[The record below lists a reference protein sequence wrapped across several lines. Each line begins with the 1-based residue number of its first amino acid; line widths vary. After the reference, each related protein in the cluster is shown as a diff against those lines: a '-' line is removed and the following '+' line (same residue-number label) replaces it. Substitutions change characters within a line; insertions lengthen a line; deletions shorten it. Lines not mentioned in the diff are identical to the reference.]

1 MDNKKIVLAI
11 IACITF
17 IIVPIANNVISD
29 YISDSILNQET
40 SPPPLLEQDLSDET
54 ISPPIETFT
63 DISNTIKQLQSSAIN
78 VTFWLN
84 SPFDTQFK
92 AEDEITLYYKINDK
106 SQFAYFSLF
115 NISPTGELHLII
127 SNEKIETGRMYSL
140 PKTEFYLQA
149 GEPLIEMD
157 KRLSLEKGQEYF
169 KAIVS
174 SERIKWQGFIA
185 KNLENVTW
193 GTQDLTVQV
202 K

>member
-1 MDNKKIVLAI
+1 MSNKKIVLAI

-17 IIVPIANNVISD
+17 VIVPIATNVISD
-29 YISDSILNQET
+29 YISDSILNGET
-40 SPPPLLEQDLSDET
+40 SVLEQDLSVET

-63 DISNTIKQLQSSAIN
+63 DISNTIRQLRNSAIS

-84 SPFDTQFK
+84 SPFDTEFK

-127 SNEKIETGRMYSL
+127 NNEKVETGRMYSL

-157 KRLSLEKGQEYF
+157 KRLSLQKGQEYF

-185 KNLENVTW
+185 KNLENLAW
-193 GTQDLTVQV
+193 GTQELTVQV